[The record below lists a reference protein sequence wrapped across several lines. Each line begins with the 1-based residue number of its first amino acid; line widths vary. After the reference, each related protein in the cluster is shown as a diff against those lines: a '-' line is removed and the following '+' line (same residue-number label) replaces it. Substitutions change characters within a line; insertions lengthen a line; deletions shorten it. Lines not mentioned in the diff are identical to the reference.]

1 MKPTKKIYWKGLEQ
15 LTNDSEFIKHSQN
28 EFSSLPLT
36 ENETNH
42 RRDFLK
48 KMGFSLAAVSLAS
61 CEAPIRNAIPYLNK
75 PVDVDPGI
83 PNYYASTYIN
93 GSNYASIV
101 VKTREGRPIKIE
113 PNTLS
118 KLTPGTTPQVEASV
132 LSLYDN
138 QRLKNPQKEGKE
150 IEWKTADSEIIQQ
163 LNDINNKEKKI
174 KIVTHSIISPST
186 QKILD
191 NFITKYPN
199 ASVVKYDAISY
210 SALLDAHLLSFQ
222 KRSLPTYH
230 FDKAKTI
237 VSIDADFLGTWINPT
252 LFSQQFTRKRK
263 LSSKNKDMNQL
274 FVFETHLSITGAN
287 ADYRNAIKPSEKL
300 PYIAHIYNFIA
311 KKIKS
316 EDFPII
322 NSIPNTENKIITK
335 AAETLWKN
343 KGNSLIVCGTNDINA
358 QILINAIN
366 IMLENYNNTLDI
378 NTPLYLK
385 QGDDKEMK
393 KFVTDLEANTIDG
406 IIFYNCNPCY
416 DHPLGNEITKYIS
429 KCSLTISTSDRNDE
443 TSKNVQYHIPDCH
456 YLESWND
463 AEPMKNNFSISQ
475 PVISKIF
482 NTRQSQESFLIWT
495 GENISY
501 LEFIKNYW
509 KENIFAS
516 ETEYFES
523 FWDKCLYN
531 GVFEKNNAE
540 EKVESAETLKPITP
554 IDIYSIKKDI
564 SKKISISNTEYQA
577 FLYENISIGAGEQ
590 ANNPWLQELP
600 DPISKI
606 CWENYIAMSQQT
618 ATNLGITMKEGFTQK
633 ISIEIQG
640 IPLTLPAVTQPGMPH
655 NTFAI
660 AFGYGRTNGGKVSD
674 NIGFNVF
681 PFLYTG
687 ENEYNNANIFNKVS
701 ILNVDKEPYRIAQTQ
716 THQTFMGRETVIQET
731 TLREYQKNPRAGRY
745 EPMVVTPDG
754 PKKPGT
760 ISLWKGHS
768 YNNHHWGMAIDLN
781 SCTGCSACII
791 ACQSENNIP
800 VVGKTEV
807 INRRE
812 MAWLRIDRYYSSDAT
827 TDKNNPD
834 FTYTAL
840 EKASDNPEITFQPM
854 MCQHCNNAP
863 CETVCPVAATTHST
877 EGLNQMVY
885 NRCIGTRYCANN
897 CPYKV
902 RRFNWFKYHD
912 NEQFATNT
920 SMNNDL
926 GKMVLNPDVTVRSR
940 GVMEKCTM
948 CVQRIQYGK
957 LNAKKENRRP
967 KDGEINTACAASCPS
982 QAIVFGDM
990 KDPNSKISKLLHISS
1005 NEKNELEIQ
1014 EERAYNVLEE
1024 INVKPNVWYLTK
1036 IRNKNTQQKESS

>member
-1 MKPTKKIYWKGLEQ
+1 MKSKNKIYWKGLEQ
-15 LTNDSEFIKHSQN
+15 LNNDSEFIKHSQN
-28 EFSSLPLT
+28 EFSPSP
-36 ENETNH
+36 ESDTNS

-48 KMGFSLAAVSLAS
+48 KMGFSIATVSLAS
-61 CEAPIRNAIPYLNK
+61 CEAPVRYAIPYLNK

-83 PNYYASTYIN
+83 PNYYASTYTDGN
-93 GSNYASIV
+93 NYASIV

-138 QRLKNPQKEGKE
+138 QRLRNPLKEGKE
-150 IEWKTADSEIIQQ
+150 IEWITADSEITQK
-163 LNDINNKEKKI
+163 LNKINGTEKKI
-174 KIVTHSIISPST
+174 KIITHSIISPST
-186 QKILD
+186 QKILN

-199 ASVVKYDAISY
+199 TSIIKYDAISY

-222 KRSLPTYH
+222 KRYLPAYH

-237 VSIDADFLGTWINPT
+237 VSIDADFLGTWINPA
-252 LFSQQFTRKRK
+252 LFTQQFTSKRK
-263 LSSKNKDMNQL
+263 LSSKNKEMNQL
-274 FVFETHLSITGAN
+274 FVFETQLSITGGN
-287 ADYRNAIKPSEKL
+287 ADYRSAIKPSEKL
-300 PYIAHIYNFIA
+300 ACIAHIYNFIA
-311 KKIKS
+311 KKIAS

-322 NSIPNTENKIITK
+322 NSIPNTENKIINK
-335 AAETLWKN
+335 AVENLWKN
-343 KGNSLIVCGTNDINA
+343 KENSLIVCGSNDINA
-358 QILINAIN
+358 QMLVNAIN
-366 IMLENYNNTLDI
+366 IMLKNYNNTLDI

-385 QGDDKEMK
+385 QGNDKEMIN
-393 KFVTDLEANTIDG
+393 FVADLEAGAIDG
-406 IIFYNCNPCY
+406 LIFYNCNPCY
-416 DHPLGNEITKYIS
+416 DHPLGEDIAKYIS
-429 KCSLTISTSDRNDE
+429 KCSLTISTSDRGDE
-443 TSKNVQYHIPDCH
+443 TSKSTQYHLPDSH

-475 PVISKIF
+475 PVIAKIF
-482 NTRQSQESFLIWT
+482 NTRQAQESFLTWS
-495 GENISY
+495 GETISY
-501 LEFIKNYW
+501 RDFIKNYW
-509 KENIFAS
+509 KENMFTS
-516 ETEYFES
+516 ETEDFQS

-531 GVFEKNNAE
+531 GVFEKNNTE
-540 EKVESAETLKPITP
+540 ENLQHTETQKPFTFTLFDVSTI
-554 IDIYSIKKDI
+554 SKEI
-564 SKKISISNTEYQA
+564 SKKLSIPNTEYQV

-600 DPISKI
+600 DPISKV
-606 CWENYIAMSQQT
+606 CWENYVAMSQKT
-618 ATNLGITMKEGFTQK
+618 ATDLGISMKEGFTQK
-633 ISIEIQG
+633 ISIEING
-640 IPLTLPAVTQPGMPH
+640 IPVNLPTVIQPGMPH

-674 NIGFNVF
+674 GIGFNVF
-681 PFLYTG
+681 PFLYLG
-687 ENEYNNANIFNKVS
+687 ENEYNDANIYNKVS
-701 ILNVDKEPYRIAQTQ
+701 VLNVEKEPYRIAQTQ

-731 TLREYQKNPRAGRY
+731 ILDEYQKNQKAGRY
-745 EPMVVTPDG
+745 EPMITTPEG
-754 PKKPGT
+754 HKKPGV
-760 ISLWKGHS
+760 ISLWKGHT

-827 TDKNNPD
+827 TDNNNPD

-840 EKASDNPEITFQPM
+840 EKASDNPEVTFQPM

-877 EGLNQMVY
+877 EGLNQMAY

-912 NEQFATNT
+912 NEQFSTNS

-982 QAIVFGDM
+982 EAIVFGDM
-990 KDPNSKISKLLHISS
+990 KDPDSKISQLLRISS
-1005 NEKNELEIQ
+1005 NEKNELEVQ

-1036 IRNKNTQQKESS
+1036 IRNKNMQIS